1 MNKTKNY
8 SQQFTCKSSKE
19 LTVCLYQKKL
29 KYPLP
34 SESLLQF
41 YFQFVP
47 LRKHRKIRSDV
58 LRLHVIANSDT
69 SVDQNLKLRLRDYI
83 LQEGKDIFNG
93 SVNVENAVEK
103 IEPVLPELE
112 KSAKAF
118 VNQAGFDY
126 DVKISLSNEYFTTR
140 TYETVTLPA
149 GKYLALRVVIGSG
162 EGHNWWC
169 VMFPPMCV
177 PAADK
182 KDEIENVFSE
192 KEIKL
197 VESKPKYE
205 PRFKVVEIYEQLKEI
220 ISEKSEQ
227 SQ

>member
-1 MNKTKNY
+1 MSISKKIKISVTVGIVVAILFSICSFAKT
-8 SQQFTCKSSKE
+8 
-19 LTVCLYQKKL
+19 
-29 KYPLP
+29 
-34 SESLLQF
+34 SEE
-41 YFQFVP
+41 
-47 LRKHRKIRSDV
+47 IRSDV

>member
-1 MNKTKNY
+1 MSLSKKIKISVTVGIVVAILFSICSFAKT
-8 SQQFTCKSSKE
+8 
-19 LTVCLYQKKL
+19 
-29 KYPLP
+29 
-34 SESLLQF
+34 SEE
-41 YFQFVP
+41 
-47 LRKHRKIRSDV
+47 IRSDV

-169 VMFPPMCV
+169 VMVTPMCV

>member
-1 MNKTKNY
+1 MSLSKKIKISVTVGIVVAILFSICSFAKT
-8 SQQFTCKSSKE
+8 
-19 LTVCLYQKKL
+19 
-29 KYPLP
+29 
-34 SESLLQF
+34 SEE
-41 YFQFVP
+41 
-47 LRKHRKIRSDV
+47 IRSDV

-126 DVKISLSNEYFTTR
+126 DVKISLSNEYFTTK

-220 ISEKSEQ
+220 ICEKSEQ

>member
-1 MNKTKNY
+1 MSLSKKIKISVTVGIVVAILFSICSFAKT
-8 SQQFTCKSSKE
+8 
-19 LTVCLYQKKL
+19 
-29 KYPLP
+29 
-34 SESLLQF
+34 SEE
-41 YFQFVP
+41 
-47 LRKHRKIRSDV
+47 IRSDV

-118 VNQAGFDY
+118 VNQTGFDY

>member
-1 MNKTKNY
+1 MSLSKKIKISITVGIVVAILFSICSFAKT
-8 SQQFTCKSSKE
+8 
-19 LTVCLYQKKL
+19 
-29 KYPLP
+29 
-34 SESLLQF
+34 SEE
-41 YFQFVP
+41 
-47 LRKHRKIRSDV
+47 IRSDV

-126 DVKISLSNEYFTTR
+126 DIKISLSNEYFTTR

>member
-1 MNKTKNY
+1 MSLSKKIKISVTVGIVVAILFSICSFAKT
-8 SQQFTCKSSKE
+8 
-19 LTVCLYQKKL
+19 
-29 KYPLP
+29 
-34 SESLLQF
+34 SEE
-41 YFQFVP
+41 
-47 LRKHRKIRSDV
+47 IRSDV

-103 IEPVLPELE
+103 IEPALPELE

-182 KDEIENVFSE
+182 KDEIENVFSV

>member
-1 MNKTKNY
+1 MSLSKKIKISVTVGIVVAILFSICSFAKT
-8 SQQFTCKSSKE
+8 
-19 LTVCLYQKKL
+19 
-29 KYPLP
+29 
-34 SESLLQF
+34 SEE
-41 YFQFVP
+41 
-47 LRKHRKIRSDV
+47 IRSDV

-192 KEIKL
+192 KEVKL

>member
-1 MNKTKNY
+1 MSFSGKIRISIAVGIVTAVIFSICSFAKT
-8 SQQFTCKSSKE
+8 
-19 LTVCLYQKKL
+19 
-29 KYPLP
+29 
-34 SESLLQF
+34 SEE
-41 YFQFVP
+41 
-47 LRKHRKIRSDV
+47 IRSDV
-58 LRLHVIANSDT
+58 LRLHVIANSDS

-83 LQEGKDIFNG
+83 LEEGEDIFDG

-103 IEPVLPELE
+103 IVPKLSELE
-112 KSAKAF
+112 KSAETF
-118 VNQAGFDY
+118 VKNAGFDY
-126 DVKISLSNEYFTTR
+126 DVKITLSNEYFTTR
-140 TYETVTLPA
+140 TYESVTLPA

-182 KDEIENVFSE
+182 KDEIENVFTD

-205 PRFKVVEIYEQLKEI
+205 PRFKVVEIYEQIRET
-220 ISEKSEQ
+220 ISERTGQ
-227 SQ
+227 AP

>member
-1 MNKTKNY
+1 MSLSKKIKISVTVGIVVAILFSICSFAKT
-8 SQQFTCKSSKE
+8 
-19 LTVCLYQKKL
+19 
-29 KYPLP
+29 
-34 SESLLQF
+34 SEES
-41 YFQFVP
+41 
-47 LRKHRKIRSDV
+47 RSDV

>member
-1 MNKTKNY
+1 MSLSKKIKISVTVGIVVAILFSICSFAKT
-8 SQQFTCKSSKE
+8 
-19 LTVCLYQKKL
+19 
-29 KYPLP
+29 
-34 SESLLQF
+34 SEE
-41 YFQFVP
+41 
-47 LRKHRKIRSDV
+47 IRSDV

-205 PRFKVVEIYEQLKEI
+205 PRFKVVEIYEQLKDI

>member
-1 MNKTKNY
+1 MSLSKKIKISVTVGIVVAILFSICSFAKT
-8 SQQFTCKSSKE
+8 
-19 LTVCLYQKKL
+19 
-29 KYPLP
+29 
-34 SESLLQF
+34 SEE
-41 YFQFVP
+41 
-47 LRKHRKIRSDV
+47 IRSDV

-93 SVNVENAVEK
+93 SVNVENAVK
-103 IEPVLPELE
+103 KMEPVLPELE

-118 VNQAGFDY
+118 VNRAGFDY

-220 ISEKSEQ
+220 ISEKAEQ

>member
-1 MNKTKNY
+1 MSLSKKIKISITVGIVVAILFSICSFAKT
-8 SQQFTCKSSKE
+8 
-19 LTVCLYQKKL
+19 
-29 KYPLP
+29 
-34 SESLLQF
+34 SEE
-41 YFQFVP
+41 
-47 LRKHRKIRSDV
+47 IRSDV

-69 SVDQNLKLRLRDYI
+69 SVDQNLKLKLRDYI

-93 SVNVENAVEK
+93 SVNVENAVKK

>member
-1 MNKTKNY
+1 MSLSKKIKISVTVGIVVAILFSICSFAKT
-8 SQQFTCKSSKE
+8 
-19 LTVCLYQKKL
+19 
-29 KYPLP
+29 
-34 SESLLQF
+34 SEE
-41 YFQFVP
+41 
-47 LRKHRKIRSDV
+47 IRSDV

-182 KDEIENVFSE
+182 KDEIDNVFSE

-227 SQ
+227 AQ

>member
-1 MNKTKNY
+1 MSLSKKIKISVTVGIVVAILFSICSFAKT
-8 SQQFTCKSSKE
+8 
-19 LTVCLYQKKL
+19 
-29 KYPLP
+29 
-34 SESLLQF
+34 SEE
-41 YFQFVP
+41 
-47 LRKHRKIRSDV
+47 IRSDV

-93 SVNVENAVEK
+93 SVNVENAVKK
-103 IEPVLPELE
+103 IEPALPELE

>member
-1 MNKTKNY
+1 MSLSKKIKISVTVGIVVAILSSICSFAKT
-8 SQQFTCKSSKE
+8 
-19 LTVCLYQKKL
+19 
-29 KYPLP
+29 
-34 SESLLQF
+34 SEE
-41 YFQFVP
+41 
-47 LRKHRKIRSDV
+47 IRSDV

-118 VNQAGFDY
+118 MNQAGFDY

-149 GKYLALRVVIGSG
+149 GQYLALRVVIGSG

>member
-1 MNKTKNY
+1 MSLSKKIKISVTVGIVVAILFSICSFAKT
-8 SQQFTCKSSKE
+8 
-19 LTVCLYQKKL
+19 
-29 KYPLP
+29 
-34 SESLLQF
+34 SEE
-41 YFQFVP
+41 
-47 LRKHRKIRSDV
+47 IRSDV

-83 LQEGKDIFNG
+83 LKEGKDIFNG
-93 SVNVENAVEK
+93 SVNVENAVKK

>member
-1 MNKTKNY
+1 MSLSKKIKISVTVGIVVAILFSICSFAKT
-8 SQQFTCKSSKE
+8 
-19 LTVCLYQKKL
+19 
-29 KYPLP
+29 
-34 SESLLQF
+34 SEE
-41 YFQFVP
+41 
-47 LRKHRKIRSDV
+47 IRSDV

-93 SVNVENAVEK
+93 SVNVENAVKK

-149 GKYLALRVVIGSG
+149 GNYLALRVVIGSG
-162 EGHNWWC
+162 DGHNWWC

-182 KDEIENVFSE
+182 NDEIENVFSE

>member
-1 MNKTKNY
+1 MSFSGKIRISIVIGIVTAVIFSICSFAKT
-8 SQQFTCKSSKE
+8 
-19 LTVCLYQKKL
+19 
-29 KYPLP
+29 
-34 SESLLQF
+34 SEE
-41 YFQFVP
+41 
-47 LRKHRKIRSDV
+47 IRSDV
-58 LRLHVIANSDT
+58 LRLHVIANSDS

-83 LQEGKDIFNG
+83 LEEGKDIFDG

-103 IEPVLPELE
+103 IEPKLSELE
-112 KSAKAF
+112 KSAETF
-118 VNQAGFDY
+118 VKNAGFDY
-126 DVKISLSNEYFTTR
+126 DVKITLSNEYFTTR
-140 TYETVTLPA
+140 TYESVTLPA

-182 KDEIENVFSE
+182 KDEIENVFTD

-205 PRFKVVEIYEQLKEI
+205 PRFKVVEIYEQIRET
-220 ISEKSEQ
+220 ISERTGQ
-227 SQ
+227 AP

>member
-1 MNKTKNY
+1 MSLSKKIKISVTVGVVVAILFSICSFAKT
-8 SQQFTCKSSKE
+8 
-19 LTVCLYQKKL
+19 
-29 KYPLP
+29 
-34 SESLLQF
+34 SEE
-41 YFQFVP
+41 
-47 LRKHRKIRSDV
+47 IRSDV

-112 KSAKAF
+112 KSAKEF
-118 VNQAGFDY
+118 VNRAGFDY

-220 ISEKSEQ
+220 ISEKTEQ

>member
-1 MNKTKNY
+1 MSLSKKIKISVTVGIVVAILFSICSFAKT
-8 SQQFTCKSSKE
+8 
-19 LTVCLYQKKL
+19 
-29 KYPLP
+29 
-34 SESLLQF
+34 SEE
-41 YFQFVP
+41 V
-47 LRKHRKIRSDV
+47 RSDV

-93 SVNVENAVEK
+93 SVNVENAVKK

>member
-1 MNKTKNY
+1 MSLSKKIKISVTVGIVVAILFSICSFAKT
-8 SQQFTCKSSKE
+8 
-19 LTVCLYQKKL
+19 
-29 KYPLP
+29 
-34 SESLLQF
+34 SEE
-41 YFQFVP
+41 
-47 LRKHRKIRSDV
+47 IRSDV

-103 IEPVLPELE
+103 IEPVLPEFE

>member
-1 MNKTKNY
+1 MSLSKKIKISVTVGIVVAILFSICSFAKT
-8 SQQFTCKSSKE
+8 
-19 LTVCLYQKKL
+19 
-29 KYPLP
+29 
-34 SESLLQF
+34 SEE
-41 YFQFVP
+41 
-47 LRKHRKIRSDV
+47 IRSDV

-126 DVKISLSNEYFTTR
+126 DVKISLSKEYFTTR

-182 KDEIENVFSE
+182 KDEIENVFSV

>member
-1 MNKTKNY
+1 MSLSKKIKISVTVGIVVAILFSICSFAKT
-8 SQQFTCKSSKE
+8 
-19 LTVCLYQKKL
+19 
-29 KYPLP
+29 
-34 SESLLQF
+34 SEE
-41 YFQFVP
+41 
-47 LRKHRKIRSDV
+47 IRSDV

-83 LQEGKDIFNG
+83 LQEGNDIFNG
-93 SVNVENAVEK
+93 SVNVENAVKK

-118 VNQAGFDY
+118 VNRAGFDY

>member
-1 MNKTKNY
+1 MSLSKKIKISVTVGIVVAILFSICSFAKT
-8 SQQFTCKSSKE
+8 
-19 LTVCLYQKKL
+19 
-29 KYPLP
+29 
-34 SESLLQF
+34 SEE
-41 YFQFVP
+41 
-47 LRKHRKIRSDV
+47 IRSDV

-149 GKYLALRVVIGSG
+149 GKYLALRIVIGSG
-162 EGHNWWC
+162 KGHNWWC

>member
-1 MNKTKNY
+1 MSLSKKIKISITVGIVVAILFSICSFAKT
-8 SQQFTCKSSKE
+8 
-19 LTVCLYQKKL
+19 
-29 KYPLP
+29 
-34 SESLLQF
+34 SEE
-41 YFQFVP
+41 
-47 LRKHRKIRSDV
+47 IRSDV

-93 SVNVENAVEK
+93 SVNVENAVKK
-103 IEPVLPELE
+103 IEPALPELE

>member
-1 MNKTKNY
+1 MSFSRKIRISIAVGIVAAVIFSICSFAKT
-8 SQQFTCKSSKE
+8 
-19 LTVCLYQKKL
+19 
-29 KYPLP
+29 
-34 SESLLQF
+34 SEE
-41 YFQFVP
+41 
-47 LRKHRKIRSDV
+47 IRSDV
-58 LRLHVIANSDT
+58 LRLHVIANSDS

-83 LQEGKDIFNG
+83 LLEGKDIFDG

-103 IEPVLPELE
+103 IEPKLPELE

-118 VNQAGFDY
+118 VKNAGFDY
-126 DVKISLSNEYFTTR
+126 DVKITLSNEYFTTR
-140 TYETVTLPA
+140 TYESVTLPA

-182 KDEIENVFSE
+182 KDEIENVFTD

-205 PRFKVVEIYEQLKEI
+205 PRFKVVEIYEQIREA
-220 ISEKSEQ
+220 ISEKTGQ
-227 SQ
+227 AQ

>member
-1 MNKTKNY
+1 MSFSGKIRISIAIGIVTAVIFSICSFAKT
-8 SQQFTCKSSKE
+8 
-19 LTVCLYQKKL
+19 
-29 KYPLP
+29 
-34 SESLLQF
+34 SEE
-41 YFQFVP
+41 
-47 LRKHRKIRSDV
+47 IRSDV
-58 LRLHVIANSDT
+58 LRLHVIANSDS

-83 LQEGKDIFNG
+83 LEEGEDIFDG

-103 IEPVLPELE
+103 IEPKLSELE
-112 KSAKAF
+112 KSAETF
-118 VNQAGFDY
+118 VKSAGFDY
-126 DVKISLSNEYFTTR
+126 DVKITLSNEYFTTR
-140 TYETVTLPA
+140 TYESVTLPA

-182 KDEIENVFSE
+182 KDEIENVFTD

-205 PRFKVVEIYEQLKEI
+205 PRFKVVEIYEQIRET
-220 ISEKSEQ
+220 ISERTGQ
-227 SQ
+227 AL

>member
-1 MNKTKNY
+1 MSLSKKIKISVTVGIIVAILFSICSFAKT
-8 SQQFTCKSSKE
+8 
-19 LTVCLYQKKL
+19 
-29 KYPLP
+29 
-34 SESLLQF
+34 SEE
-41 YFQFVP
+41 
-47 LRKHRKIRSDV
+47 IRSDV